1 MLFPCCGQWTL
12 FWTSYLQTFGA
23 KGVLARKNLVWL
35 VQLDGSICLQFCFQ
49 IINMTK
55 EYLFCTSK
63 NTIKNVV
70 YLLQTDGALE
80 KVRKVHVNS
89 RPHIALRIWS
99 GEKCH
104 RSISC
109 HGAMVSTS
117 LGFPSIFLRSIHTRQ
132 KDFEVSSH
140 PNDYSSCN
148 NWNIRKLWFRENHAC
163 WAYLCWFL
171 GDEG

>member
-63 NTIKNVV
+63 NTIKNDV

-109 HGAMVSTS
+109 HRAMVSTFWD
-117 LGFPSIFLRSIHTRQ
+117 FPQSSSDPFTAGRKTLQFLASPKT
-132 KDFEVSSH
+132 SH
-140 PNDYSSCN
+140 HV
-148 NWNIRKLWFRENHAC
+148 II
-163 WAYLCWFL
+163 
-171 GDEG
+171 GM